1 MQLLLLFVASW
12 AKSKKPFFVPSVAL
26 ARFWPTFC
34 TVATVPHVTLL
45 LPYWH
50 VSQHRTFSS
59 NAIAHPSTRIAYD
72 HQLILKKKGFR
83 LTLLCFPSLMFST
96 LVRGT
101 CGASRLHV
109 TTTPAADIT
118 QTRTFTILTR
128 SWRPTHCPDKA
139 LSRRLF
145 TKTKPKPKGKMADV
159 ARPVLLSA
167 TFLVIGGGLF
177 YILRQNDYVQ
187 PLPPTKLRST
197 IRAERKKYEAV
208 QERKEAAAA
217 DNLNTLSQL
226 PLQEDA
232 PASADS
238 LDGSAW
244 SSFSEK
250 FAVFSTV
257 TDTQWGTMTDKIAD
271 FVLPEWAKLIHNQ
284 INKLQR
290 ELSMAPESLAHE
302 IWEEAHDPFIN
313 PEIEY
318 SASVR
323 LSEELCDEE
332 KEFRE
337 KRKKHTRAALAKYL
351 GLPDEEIHPDDVP
364 CIAMVGSGGGLR
376 ALVAGTGSM
385 LATTEDGLFDCVTYT
400 AGVSGSCW
408 LQALYHSSI
417 GGRRFDKLVDHLK
430 ARIGVHIAY
439 PPVALNALNSAPTN
453 KYLLSGF
460 VEKLKGDPD
469 SQFGLV
475 DVYGL
480 LLAARLLVPKGEL
493 GVNDGDLKISNQRDN
508 IKHGENPMPIYTA
521 VRHEI
526 PISEETSTVA
536 KIINKPSEETKE
548 KAKKEAWFQ
557 WFEITPYEMF
567 CEEFSAGIPT
577 WALGRKFEN
586 GKDLPQENG
595 ERRIPELRLPLLLGV
610 FGSAFCATLSH
621 YYKEVRPLV
630 RGFAGFSSVEGMIEG
645 RDEDLSKV
653 HPIEPAS
660 IPNFVYKMDGK
671 LPETAPD
678 DICSNKHL
686 QLMDAGMSNNLPIYP
701 LLRPGREVDIL
712 IAFDAS
718 ADIKTE
724 NWLSVADGYAR
735 QRGIKGW
742 PLGSGWP
749 KAKDLPEKTG
759 EQLEEAQAKSPAE
772 ADAKV
777 EHAIDDQIHHL
788 EKVEE
793 APKQEAN
800 NSTGVE
806 DSGDLGFC
814 TIWVG
819 TTEERASST
828 EDVPSKTVNEDW
840 QLMEPEAG
848 IAVVYFPFL
857 SNPKVEGVDPVTN
870 DYMSTWNFVYTPE
883 DIDNVIALARAN
895 FDEGKER
902 TRRCVRAVYERKKKL
917 REERENQERE
927 QRWRKKVRLGIV
939 GKKGEGDHFS

>member
-1 MQLLLLFVASW
+1 M
-12 AKSKKPFFVPSVAL
+12 
-26 ARFWPTFC
+26 
-34 TVATVPHVTLL
+34 ATL
-45 LPYWH
+45 
-50 VSQHRTFSS
+50 
-59 NAIAHPSTRIAYD
+59 
-72 HQLILKKKGFR
+72 
-83 LTLLCFPSLMFST
+83 
-96 LVRGT
+96 
-101 CGASRLHV
+101 
-109 TTTPAADIT
+109 
-118 QTRTFTILTR
+118 
-128 SWRPTHCPDKA
+128 
-139 LSRRLF
+139 
-145 TKTKPKPKGKMADV
+145 

-167 TFLVIGGGLF
+167 TIVVIGGGLF

-187 PLPPTKLRST
+187 PLPPTKLRSQ
-197 IRAERKKYEAV
+197 IRAERQKYEAV
-208 QERKEAAAA
+208 QERKEAVVAE
-217 DNLNTLSQL
+217 NLDTLAQL
-226 PLQEDA
+226 PLQKDP
-232 PASADS
+232 PASADTA
-238 LDGSAW
+238 DNPAW
-244 SSFSEK
+244 LNFSEK
-250 FAVFSTV
+250 FAVFSSV
-257 TDTQWGTMTDKIAD
+257 TDVQWGTMGESIAD
-271 FVLPEWAKLIHNQ
+271 FVLPEWAKMLHKQ
-284 INKLQR
+284 IDKLQT

-302 IWEEAHDPFIN
+302 IWEESHDPFIN

-332 KEFRE
+332 KEFRAM
-337 KRKKHTRAALAKYL
+337 RKTHTRAALANYL
-351 GLPDEEIHPDDVP
+351 GLPEEEIHPDDVP

-385 LATTEDGLFDCVTYT
+385 LATSEDGLFDCVTYT

-408 LQALYHSSI
+408 LQALFHSSL

-430 ARIGVHIAY
+430 SRIGVHIAY

-460 VEKLKGDPD
+460 VEKLKGDAD
-469 SQFGLV
+469 SHLGLV

-493 GVNDGDLKISNQRDN
+493 GVNDSDLKISNQRDH

-526 PISEETSTVA
+526 PILEDSSTVE
-536 KIINKPSEETKE
+536 KVTEKPSEKTKE

-586 GKDLPQENG
+586 GKDLAQEG
-595 ERRIPELRLPLLLGV
+595 GDRRTPELRLPLLLGI

-630 RGFAGFSSVEGMIEG
+630 RGFAGFSSIETMIDG

-660 IPNFVYKMDGK
+660 IPNFVYKMDGR

-678 DICSNKHL
+678 NICSNKHL

-701 LLRPGREVDIL
+701 LLRPGRNVDIL

-749 KAKDLPEKTG
+749 KAKDLPETTG
-759 EQLEEAQAKSPAE
+759 EQLEEAQAKTAAE

-777 EHAIDDQIHHL
+777 EDAIDHQINHL

-793 APKQEAN
+793 GPKQEAN
-800 NSTGVE
+800 NTDAE

-819 TTEERASST
+819 TTEERAAST
-828 EDVPSKTVNEDW
+828 EDVPSKAVNEDW
-840 QLMEPEAG
+840 QLMEPNAG

-883 DIDNVIALARAN
+883 DIDKVVELARAN
-895 FDEGKER
+895 FEEGKER

-917 REERENQERE
+917 REEREKLERE
-927 QRWRKKVRLGIV
+927 TRWRKKVRLGVV